1 MRLCFLVLENNGMDS
16 EVYGHFGSA
25 PLFIIVDTE
34 KSAVISMI
42 NKNQIHEHGACNPV
56 MALDGEDVDGIIVGG
71 IGGGALMK
79 LNQNGIKVFR
89 AQKPGVR
96 DNVELFKKNE
106 LLQFAMQFTCAGHD
120 GGSGCSH

>member
-1 MRLCFLVLENNGMDS
+1 MRLCFPVLENNGMNS

-34 KSAVISMI
+34 KSDVISII

-56 MALDGEDVDGIIVGG
+56 MALNGETVDGIIVGG
-71 IGGGALMK
+71 IGRGALMK
-79 LNQNGIKVFR
+79 LNQNGIRVFR
-89 AQKPGVR
+89 AEKPGVK
-96 DNVELFKKNE
+96 DNVELFNKNE
-106 LLQFAMQFTCAGHD
+106 LPQFTMQFTCAGHD